1 MTQSRS
7 RQQLFVACRRI
18 IILAKSRTIKS
29 FLQRDFAANKWQ
41 FVNLTEKATEG
52 DFFLQPNGSLFLLK
66 CPQKVHLYPDKKQIQ
81 IQINKVISLQSAL
94 RGSSQRAV
102 INELK
107 WSGFAS
113 RKFLTCSWFFSSL
126 INSLMFLFQGE
137 LRCSW
142 KLPCWFCCLSVSEL
156 FAHLLT

>member
-94 RGSSQRAV
+94 RGSSQRLHL
-102 INELK
+102 E
-107 WSGFAS
+107 S
-113 RKFLTCSWFFSSL
+113 SWHVLDFFPSL